1 MDWNDLKQKKLKRYT
16 LTTCLVSLGSFS
28 LRLDFFWGFPA
39 HRFSPSSEV
48 PLEVKLR
55 GFGSLASIFCVGEIV
70 KPTKLHTLAVAQLPW
85 KPTNELRGC
94 IMVTSYRSSS
104 EDLCKE
110 LKGFTKLLQLI
121 SCYNITCIY
130 FVNRCTSL
138 RPNTSSGS
146 FS

>member
-28 LRLDFFWGFPA
+28 LRLSFA
-39 HRFSPSSEV
+39 EV
-48 PLEVKLR
+48 SLLTAFHQVQKCLLR
-55 GFGSLASIFCVGEIV
+55 WSFEALVRWLQFFCVGEIV
-70 KPTKLHTLAVAQLPW
+70 KPTELHTLAVAQLPW